1 LESQA
6 ATGITLRVS
15 RSFPSS
21 VLDWRLHAL
30 LVERWSPSDA
40 VGDDPHEPVDSAAS
54 ASPGLCGSSAAD
66 GL

>member
-1 LESQA
+1 
-6 ATGITLRVS
+6 
-15 RSFPSS
+15 
-21 VLDWRLHAL
+21 VLGWRLHAL